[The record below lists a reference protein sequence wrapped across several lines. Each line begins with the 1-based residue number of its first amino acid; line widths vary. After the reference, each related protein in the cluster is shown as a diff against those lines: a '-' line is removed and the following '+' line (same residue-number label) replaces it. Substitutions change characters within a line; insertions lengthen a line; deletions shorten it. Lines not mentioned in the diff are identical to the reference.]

1 MENKI
6 NKLNKVNH
14 IAEYERILKHLEK
27 TELLDNEQAIEL
39 LVNRY
44 KIPHINWDS
53 KDIKAIDF
61 RKLNHYCQNGYFIFK
76 DIEGNKCV
84 AVNNISIIREK
95 TFDFS
100 LSYKIFFIKKAD
112 FYKILERDFA
122 VVNTVSAV
130 DFLANI
136 DPRASAKNINYPQM
150 VAGFLTIFFATM
162 FLAINYFNVLNNI
175 LYFTQNLL
183 KVILFS
189 RSVAKPNSPKEVG
202 VKLIS
207 NLNND
212 NGSIQVEPSAAYLD
226 DHSDN
231 LPIYSIL
238 VPLYKEELKASSIL
252 LAIEKL
258 NYPKS
263 KLDVKFI
270 IESDDQITL
279 RALAGLPIPSYIHI
293 IKVPY
298 SLPRTKP
305 KALNYAM
312 PFVLGEYLTVYDAED
327 EPDPD
332 QLLKAIA
339 AFCKLPENYVC
350 LQAKLNFYNANE
362 NLLTRFFSIE
372 YSIWFEYLLRGLS
385 LFDLPFTL
393 GGTSNHFKVDKLRE
407 VGLWDAYNVTED
419 ADLGIRL
426 YLKGY
431 KVSMIDSTTMEE
443 APNNLIDWIGQRA
456 RWIKGFIQTIYV
468 FIQAKKDYTKLGLLK
483 ISTVYIFVGLSTYS
497 FFFLPWLILF
507 LCLDL
512 HPVVYYLWLVNSFF
526 SVSYMYTIA
535 YIVISNGTSPVII
548 RSLSDIIVFICW
560 PLYFIL
566 HTIASYRALWEI
578 IISPFKWNKT
588 PHGTS
593 NIEDIVEN

>member
-1 MENKI
+1 M
-6 NKLNKVNH
+6 NKVVG
-14 IAEYERILKHLEK
+14 IAEYKNILKYLKEN
-27 TELLDNEQAIEL
+27 ELLDNEHTIEL
-39 LVNRY
+39 LVNKY
-44 KIPHINWDS
+44 KIPYINLDS
-53 KDIKAIDF
+53 KDIKAVEF
-61 RKLNHYCQNGYFIFK
+61 GKLNHYCRNGYFLFE
-76 DIEGNKCV
+76 DIEGNRCV

-95 TFDFS
+95 AFDFI
-100 LSYKIFFIKKAD
+100 LNAKIFLIKKDD
-112 FYKILERDFA
+112 FYKILERDFT
-122 VVNTVSAV
+122 VVNALNAI
-130 DFLANI
+130 DFLASI

-150 VAGFLTIFFATM
+150 VTGFLTIFFATM

-175 LYFTQNLL
+175 LYFVQNVL
-183 KVILFS
+183 KAVLFS
-189 RSVAKPNSPKEVG
+189 RSMAKPNLTKAVG

-207 NLNND
+207 KLNNE
-212 NGSIQVEPSAAYLD
+212 SMQPESSVVYLKNN
-226 DHSDN
+226 SDN

-270 IESDDQITL
+270 IEADDQITI
-279 RALAGLPIPSYIHI
+279 RALAGLSIPSYVHI

-298 SLPRTKP
+298 SFPRTKP

-312 PFVLGEYLTVYDAED
+312 SFVLGKYLTVYDAED

-332 QLLKAIA
+332 QLLKAVA
-339 AFCKLPENYVC
+339 AFSILPENYIC
-350 LQAKLNFYNANE
+350 LQSKLNFYNANE

-385 LFDLPFTL
+385 LFDLPLTL

-407 VGLWDAYNVTED
+407 IGLWDAYNVTED

-483 ISTVYIFVGLSTYS
+483 VATVYIFVGLSTYS
-497 FFFLPWLILF
+497 FFFLPWLILLLYF
-507 LCLDL
+507 DL

-535 YIVISNGTSPVII
+535 YIVVSNGTSPVTI
-548 RSLSDIIVFICW
+548 RSLSDVIVLICW
-560 PLYFIL
+560 PFYFVL

-578 IISPFKWNKT
+578 ILSPFKWNKT

-593 NIEDIVEN
+593 NIDDIVEN